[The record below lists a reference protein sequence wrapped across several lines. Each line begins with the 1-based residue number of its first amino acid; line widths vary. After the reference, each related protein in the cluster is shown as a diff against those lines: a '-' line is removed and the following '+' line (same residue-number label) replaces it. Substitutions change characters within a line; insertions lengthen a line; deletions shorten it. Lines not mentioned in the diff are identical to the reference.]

1 MHGPLSFEAAR
12 GNCRSRSHA
21 PPAIVFGLDGI
32 PCEGMENGGIVLQH
46 RNILP
51 RKNVAILSRE
61 SVQKGP
67 LQKSKGTRRMERGQY
82 PASIGTFG
90 ELRKFRER
98 SRVMAPQQIERWA
111 ISGGTAGDEEDIMI
125 KDFNV
130 SEKGHGSY
138 WLLGILRWVMV
149 LIFISFGIQ
158 KFTPQSADGIALYIS
173 NSPFVSWLSIFG
185 IRGEAYLL
193 GIIELTTAAIL
204 AAGAFIPLLSALG
217 SLMGIGTFAITWSF
231 FFSTPG
237 VVKWSVSADPIA
249 WNLTGEFLYKDVVLL
264 CVCIVLFLASLP
276 KKVVPL
282 RSN

>member
-1 MHGPLSFEAAR
+1 MILRFGMRPGIGGASPAWAEHRGMPQFRNSDDKIGPAVA
-12 GNCRSRSHA
+12 G
-21 PPAIVFGLDGI
+21 PPA
-32 PCEGMENGGIVLQH
+32 LQF
-46 RNILP
+46 
-51 RKNVAILSRE
+51 AAC
-61 SVQKGP
+61 
-67 LQKSKGTRRMERGQY
+67 GTTRGR
-82 PASIGTFG
+82 P
-90 ELRKFRER
+90 E
-98 SRVMAPQQIERWA
+98 A
-111 ISGGTAGDEEDIMI
+111 ISGGTAGDGKDIMI

-149 LIFISFGIQ
+149 LIFVSFGIQ

-193 GIIELTTAAIL
+193 GIIELTTAALL
-204 AAGAFIPLLSALG
+204 AAGAFIPVLSALG

-237 VVKWSVSADPIA
+237 VVKWSVSTDPLA